1 MRTAALLV
9 LLQSDAGSS
18 LLAAPARV
26 HRSATPL
33 LRRAATPISI
43 ATLPD
48 TAPVAPEDEWI
59 AKLDVDAFKADIK
72 ALGERL
78 SDGQGEEDVRHLQKI
93 IRWSNICGAAGVL
106 SCWMA
111 PNPLTIVAL
120 STWTLSR
127 WTMIGHHVCHGGYN
141 KQDDGTGRFTS
152 HGFAVGSLV
161 NRVRDWLDWML
172 PEAWN
177 VEHNNLHHYRT
188 GEPGDPDL
196 VERNLVTLRDMRLP
210 RPIKYAVV
218 AVLAAIWKWY
228 YYAPNTYKQLKIQEM
243 KKKGLPP
250 PSEEDIHA
258 AFALPTFLD
267 KGAPTEIARD
277 RPRRRHHTTQAAHR
291 HRCTPVCRA
300 PRRAAPRRTPVLAA
314 AGTAQKFDFSF
325 LDYMKRVA
333 GPYIAIRFFLMPV
346 RRAAQRPAPT
356 ATLQTSRPP
365 SRPPSRPLA
374 RPPVRCLDPCSTS
387 ACPPRCAGS
396 AAAHQP
402 RLLPQRAAQHCAR
415 RRRLE
420 HPLVRRHRNQ
430 PRRQGP
436 LPLRQLSRPE
446 ERILLHAPGERPPP
460 PPPHFTRSSLT
471 ARRSADDETTQRTI
485 LNRERPADIS

>member
-1 MRTAALLV
+1 LDEMRTAALLV

-267 KGAPTEIARD
+267 KG
-277 RPRRRHHTTQAAHR
+277 
-291 HRCTPVCRA
+291 
-300 PRRAAPRRTPVLAA
+300 
-314 AGTAQKFDFSF
+314 TAQKFDFSF

-333 GPYIAIRFFLMPV
+333 GPYIAIRFFLMPAPLLLIN
-346 RRAAQRPAPT
+346 RAFYLNALLNIALADVVSNIHSFVVI
-356 ATLQTSRPP
+356 ATNHAGKDLYRFDNSVVPKSGSFFMRQVITSVNFRTGGDVNDFLHGWLNYQIEHHLWPQL
-365 SRPPSRPLA
+365 SMLSY
-374 RPPVRCLDPCSTS
+374 
-387 ACPPRCAGS
+387 
-396 AAAHQP
+396 
-402 RLLPQRAAQHCAR
+402 QRAAPEVKAICAKHGVPYVQQNVFK
-415 RRRLE
+415 RLKE
-420 HPLVRRHRNQ
+420 TADIMVGATSMRYF
-430 PRRQGP
+430 
-436 LPLRQLSRPE
+436 RPE
-446 ERILLHAPGERPPP
+446 WDRPEDK
-460 PPPHFTRSSLT
+460 F
-471 ARRSADDETTQRTI
+471 AWK
-485 LNRERPADIS
+485 